1 MKRLKKVTSLFDNV
15 MAFLVIFSF
24 GLLIC
29 AVLIVCVEVVLRY
42 VMNKPLTWVEQISGY
57 ILVYI
62 VFLNAA
68 WVLKKDRHVKLDILH
83 ERLSPKSQDRFYVVT
98 SFLGAV
104 ICLIVTCF
112 GVVVTWDYFQRG
124 TPSVEILR
132 IPLFTIWWVIPLGAF
147 FLSMQFLR
155 RAFGYLATLRTTTDG
170 VQSLENEHKKGC
182 EVN

>member
-182 EVN
+182 KVN